1 MYSHLTNTLDSVIL
15 GIKKRPK
22 LSLYL
27 CIMTEESLVFSIEIL
42 ALERGVFV
50 VLFLTSKQYPNY
62 VRYISTKSNHHG
74 HRIKPL

>member
-1 MYSHLTNTLDSVIL
+1 MYSHFTNTLDSVIL

-27 CIMTEESLVFSIEIL
+27 CVITEESLVFSIEIL

-50 VLFLTSKQYPNY
+50 ALL
-62 VRYISTKSNHHG
+62 ST
-74 HRIKPL
+74 IPPMF